1 MNSLKFSQRG
11 VTLIEILIALALSII
26 IILAMLR
33 AFVTT
38 GKVTAEASLG
48 AKVDS
53 HIMLGLIATDRVLQ
67 GMGYGLT
74 SPTQADFKVLDAAG
88 DAVALNTI
96 GKYLVWKVSDTHCRA
111 LYSHE
116 NGLYL
121 YDPTAAGYTCSG
133 LVKPVDTI
141 AKELLIQI
149 DQAALTD
156 SGLGNDTNKIGAINI
171 KVQPVTGGCS
181 PFGIKGGAGIDLGKY
196 QVVLEANTYAASSDS
211 TARTIQNITCL
222 FNFK

>member
-1 MNSLKFSQRG
+1 MFNLRFSQRG

-38 GKVTAEASLG
+38 GKVTTEASLG

-53 HIMLGLIATDRVLQ
+53 HIMLGLIATDRILQ
-67 GMGYGLT
+67 GVGYGLI
-74 SPTQADFKVLDAAG
+74 SPTNADFSVLDSDG
-88 DAVALNTI
+88 DAVALNTA
-96 GKYLVWKVSDTHCRA
+96 GKYLVWKISNTHCQA
-111 LYSHE
+111 LYSHQ

-121 YDPTAAGYTCSG
+121 YGKTDVGYSCSS
-133 LVKPVDTI
+133 LAKPADTI

-149 DQAALTD
+149 DHSALSN
-156 SGLGNDTNKIGAINI
+156 SGVGNTNNKIGEIDI
-171 KVQPVTGGCS
+171 KVQSVTGGCS
-181 PFGIKGGAGIDLGKY
+181 PFGIKGNSGGSLGKY
-196 QVVLEANTYAASSDS
+196 QAILLANTYAASTDS
-211 TARTIQNITCL
+211 TARTIQNVTCL